1 VRPHR
6 FDPVAFAFGLL
17 FLLTGGALLS
27 GEIDLAD
34 ISGRGILVLPVLFV
48 GVLLVSVGI
57 RRLLGDRVSLS
68 PGNGT
73 AEDPAPAADTATLD
87 GYTSPP
93 EPP

>member
-1 VRPHR
+1 MKPHP
-6 FDPVAFAFGLL
+6 FDPVSFAFGLL

-34 ISGRGILVLPVLFV
+34 LSGRGILVLPVLFV

-57 RRLLGDRVSLS
+57 RRVLGDRVSGS
-68 PGNGT
+68 RRE
-73 AEDPAPAADTATLD
+73 ARDPEASDDTVILD

>member
-1 VRPHR
+1 MKPHR
-6 FDPVAFAFGLL
+6 FDPVSFAFGLL

-34 ISGRGILVLPVLFV
+34 LSGRGILVLPVLFV

-57 RRLLGDRVSLS
+57 RRMLGDRVSL
-68 PGNGT
+68 PQAVGAVED
-73 AEDPAPAADTATLD
+73 AEAQADARTLD

>member
-1 VRPHR
+1 MKPHR
-6 FDPVAFAFGLL
+6 FDPVSFAFGLL

-34 ISGRGILVLPVLFV
+34 LSGRGILVLPVLFV

-57 RRLLGDRVSLS
+57 RRVLGDRVAG
-68 PGNGT
+68 PRGAVED
-73 AEDPAPAADTATLD
+73 AEEPADTVTLD

>member
-1 VRPHR
+1 MKPHP
-6 FDPVAFAFGLL
+6 FDPVSFAFGLL

-34 ISGRGILVLPVLFV
+34 LSGRGILVLPVLFV

-57 RRLLGDRVSLS
+57 RRVLGDRVSVRR
-68 PGNGT
+68 GE
-73 AEDPAPAADTATLD
+73 AEDPEALDDTVTLG